1 MKKDAGAIING
12 AAFGEVVDDPFRA
25 LFGGPL
31 AAQWGLAGSMHGF
44 LALLAQR
51 LRIERIEVDR
61 RQVQRR
67 KAALYG

>member
-31 AAQWGLAGSMHGF
+31 DAQWG
-44 LALLAQR
+44 
-51 LRIERIEVDR
+51 
-61 RQVQRR
+61 
-67 KAALYG
+67 